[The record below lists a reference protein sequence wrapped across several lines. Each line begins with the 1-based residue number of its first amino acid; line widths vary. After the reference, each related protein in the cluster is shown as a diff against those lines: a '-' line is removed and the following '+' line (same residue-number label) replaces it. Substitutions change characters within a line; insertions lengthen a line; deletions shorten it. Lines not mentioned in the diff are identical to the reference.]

1 MCLQTLL
8 VMHEFG
14 QLRKAGQPG
23 EENVSVH
30 QHEKKK
36 KKISLHYYISLVRQR
51 ACDETQTNHPSILL
65 PQTLAP
71 CL

>member
-36 KKISLHYYISLVRQR
+36 KKDFPTLLHKFGPPASL
-51 ACDETQTNHPSILL
+51 
-65 PQTLAP
+65 
-71 CL
+71 